1 MITLDTK
8 VNRLQMQTS
17 QVSIKHFSTEF
28 LQTKIKVISTIS
40 QNIGNIR
47 KKKTNEKSELKDST
61 LENTSDQVTNYRIF
75 HLIDGDEVRAKCLD
89 KQNH

>member
-17 QVSIKHFSTEF
+17 QVSIEHFSTEF
-28 LQTKIKVISTIS
+28 RQTKIKVISTIS

-47 KKKTNEKSELKDST
+47 KKTHEKSELKDSA